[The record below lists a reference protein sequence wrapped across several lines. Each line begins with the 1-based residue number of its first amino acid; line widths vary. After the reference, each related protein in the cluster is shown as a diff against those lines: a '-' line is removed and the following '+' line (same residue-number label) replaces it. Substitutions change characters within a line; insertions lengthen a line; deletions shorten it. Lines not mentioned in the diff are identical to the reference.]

1 MTIVKQLPVPVL
13 VLMGAVG
20 WTLAE
25 YLMHRFAMHELRG
38 RGLASR
44 EHLRHHADR
53 DSILEKWPIAWAG
66 VIVVAVFLLRPL
78 GGWAL
83 AFGYVGGYGT
93 YDMLHWRAHRR
104 APRNAYGRW
113 VRMSHFHHHF
123 HAPMRNFGV
132 TSPFWDKVFGTYEAP
147 TVVRLPQRMAMV
159 WLVDDDGRLRDE
171 FAGDYRVVG
180 RRTLDDAT
188 RVEDRERAFANLVP
202 SA

>member
-1 MTIVKQLPVPVL
+1 MTILTPL
-13 VLMGAVG
+13 VFLGGVAL
-20 WTLAE
+20 WTLGE

-53 DSILEKWPIAWAG
+53 DSILEKWPVAWTG
-66 VIVVAVFLLRPL
+66 VIAVGVFALRPI

-83 AFGYVGGYGT
+83 GLGWIAGYGI
-93 YDMLHWRAHRR
+93 YDTLHWRAHRR

-132 TSPFWDKVFGTYEAP
+132 TSPVWDRLFGTYQRP
-147 TVVRLPQRMAMV
+147 TVVRVPRRMAMV
-159 WLVDDDGRLRDE
+159 WLLDEDGGLKAE
-171 FAGDYRVVG
+171 HAGDYRVVG
-180 RRTLDDAT
+180 TRSLDAAQ
-188 RVEDRERAFANLVP
+188 REDDTARAFANLTPV
-202 SA
+202 A